1 MSADALPRRIV
12 CGLACRVSASDG
24 RISLAETDRHTTRQA
39 IDLASRANARAGAA
53 GPRASVVF
61 VHVVD
66 WLTERAAQ
74 DGPDIVDAVRR
85 ELAPDLDEIS
95 ANAAEHGVEI
105 RHEMKLGRPW
115 RELLKAADSE
125 RADVIVVSPRRQR
138 ESLGSR
144 IFRGQT
150 ATRILKESTCPV
162 WVVEPECGPPKRIL
176 ALLDLGP
183 VSSMIV
189 TAARSLGELYD
200 ADLYG
205 LCCLDYPSDI
215 SLHRLPQ
222 ARDAIR
228 SYHRE
233 VRTDALARLERLTA
247 GQEKWKLL
255 LGEDWVA
262 RLAPRVIEEKKIDL
276 VVMGGVSKPRLAG
289 ALLGT
294 TAQRLL
300 DHVSVSTWVVRPERK
315 GPPPHRDD

>member
-1 MSADALPRRIV
+1 MKAEALPRQIV
-12 CGLACRVSASDG
+12 CGLACQVSEADG
-24 RISLAETDRHTTRQA
+24 RIRLAETDRHTTRQA
-39 IDLASRANARAGAA
+39 IDLASRANLGSSS
-53 GPRASVVF
+53 GHSQTSVVF

-74 DGPDIVDAVRR
+74 DGPDIVEAVRS

-95 ANAAEHGVEI
+95 AHAAEREVSI

-115 RELLKAADSE
+115 RELLKVADSE
-125 RADVIVVSPRRQR
+125 NADVIVISPRRQR
-138 ESLGSR
+138 QSLGSR

-162 WVVEPECGPPKRIL
+162 WVVEPECGPPRRIL
-176 ALLDLGP
+176 SLLDLSP
-183 VSSMIV
+183 VSEMVV
-189 TAARSLGELYD
+189 TAARALGGLYG
-200 ADLYG
+200 AELYG

-215 SLHRLPQ
+215 SLHRLPKAREAMQ
-222 ARDAIR
+222 A
-228 SYHRE
+228 YHRE
-233 VRTDALARLERLTA
+233 VRTDALAKLEQLTA
-247 GQEKWKLL
+247 GETKWKLL
-255 LGEDWVA
+255 LGEDWVG
-262 RLAPRVIEEKKIDL
+262 RLAPRVIDEKKIDL

-300 DHVSVSTWVVRPERK
+300 DHVAVSTWVVRPERQ